1 QVYVSNLRKA
11 LGQGV
16 IVTRPPGYEL
26 QGELERI
33 DLVRFERLVDQGRAS
48 FAGGDAANSRERFA
62 AALALWR
69 GRPLADLAFEPFA
82 EAEVVRLEEL
92 RLAALEDRIEAEL
105 ALGKHAELPAELE
118 ALALEHPFRER
129 LRAQLMLALYRS
141 GRQAEALDVYRDARR
156 TFVEELGIEPS
167 PALQQL
173 EQAILRQDPGLE
185 PVLPAR
191 EELGGSPPM
200 RKPLT
205 ALVVDVEQ
213 EVDLDPE
220 AWGSR
225 ARRTA
230 EELARVVERH

>member
-1 QVYVSNLRKA
+1 MEFRLLGPLEAWRGKQRVDLGGAKQRAVLAMLLLGANEPVSTDALIDGVWGETPPASAANALQVYVSNLRKA

-26 QGELERI
+26 QGEPERI

-48 FAGGDAANSRERFA
+48 FAGGDAVNSRERFA

-118 ALALEHPFRER
+118 ALALEH
-129 LRAQLMLALYRS
+129 
-141 GRQAEALDVYRDARR
+141 
-156 TFVEELGIEPS
+156 
-167 PALQQL
+167 
-173 EQAILRQDPGLE
+173 
-185 PVLPAR
+185 
-191 EELGGSPPM
+191 
-200 RKPLT
+200 
-205 ALVVDVEQ
+205 
-213 EVDLDPE
+213 
-220 AWGSR
+220 
-225 ARRTA
+225 
-230 EELARVVERH
+230 